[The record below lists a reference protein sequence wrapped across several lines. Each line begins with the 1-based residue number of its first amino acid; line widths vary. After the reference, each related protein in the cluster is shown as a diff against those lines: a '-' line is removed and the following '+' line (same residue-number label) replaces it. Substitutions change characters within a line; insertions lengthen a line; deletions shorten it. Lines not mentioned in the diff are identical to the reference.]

1 MRLKDYALNISIE
14 MTKAKAA
21 NDEKRKRDG
30 KPPEK
35 DPYSKKETSGAKKK
49 SESTASKANEETKL
63 LNRNNDTTLERQRE
77 LAYQE
82 EMAEQRAED

>member
-14 MTKAKAA
+14 MTKAKYA

-35 DPYSKKETSGAKKK
+35 DPYDKKTDGKKK
-49 SESTASKANEETKL
+49 SDKSSTASKANEETKL
-63 LNRNNDTTLERQRE
+63 LNKNNDTTISRQQPDP
-77 LAYQE
+77 YQE
-82 EMAEQRAED
+82 EIME

>member
-14 MTKAKAA
+14 MSKAKAA

-35 DPYSKKETSGAKKK
+35 DPYSKKEDGKK
-49 SESTASKANEETKL
+49 STDKKSSTASKANEETKL
-63 LNRNNDTTLERQRE
+63 LN
-77 LAYQE
+77 
-82 EMAEQRAED
+82 